1 MRNTGSQLID
11 WTSKRAVG
19 GLYIVHYTVML
30 YLSKNIKLSCNRH
43 AGAEGERKCR
53 AYSFLPWALEWGEW
67 STSRPSC
74 ALPLG
79 KDPRYALDR
88 RLCRGSNPSPFYS
101 RTPYW
106 LSCWVDFIII
116 SIDYLFTLKNF
127 IRGNTSVNRIVEV
140 VKYGAYCQCSK
151 DLGDSKR
158 LRLPTFVGHNHRP
171 EKLHVLLQ
179 LLILNKTYLVD

>member
-1 MRNTGSQLID
+1 MWNTGSQLID

-19 GLYIVHYTVML
+19 GLYILHYTVIL
-30 YLSKNIKLSCNRH
+30 YLSKQVKLSCYRH

-74 ALPLG
+74 ALPPG
-79 KDPRYALDR
+79 KDPQYALDR
-88 RLCRGSNPSPFYS
+88 RLGGPQSCSEYRARGKILCLCRGSNPSRPVCS

-116 SIDYLFTLKNF
+116 SIDYLFTLKHF
-127 IRGNTSVNRIVEV
+127 IRLWIV
-140 VKYGAYCQCSK
+140 
-151 DLGDSKR
+151 
-158 LRLPTFVGHNHRP
+158 
-171 EKLHVLLQ
+171 
-179 LLILNKTYLVD
+179 